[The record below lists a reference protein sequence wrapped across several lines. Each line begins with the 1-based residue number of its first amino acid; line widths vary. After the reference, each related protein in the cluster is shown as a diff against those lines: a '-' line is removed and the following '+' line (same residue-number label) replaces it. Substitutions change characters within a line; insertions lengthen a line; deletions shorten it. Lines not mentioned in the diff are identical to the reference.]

1 MGCIIR
7 AARSGE
13 INVILHCAN
22 CFHTMGAG
30 VARAI
35 KDEWPG
41 ASSLAGL
48 KWPRG
53 DRLRWGHSPFTKRGS
68 WWSLIFMA
76 RSSVL
81 QAAEAVSGVP
91 ALRRVLRSAAER
103 LNAWKERR
111 SDVRIGYPLLG
122 CGLAGGNWD
131 TVKRIIDDE
140 LKGLNHKLYT
150 L

>member
-41 ASSLAGL
+41 AFQADL
-48 KWPRG
+48 KTPRG
-53 DRLRWGHSPFTKRGS
+53 DRSKMGTFSFHQEGKLVVINLYGQYRYSRLRKQ
-68 WWSLIFMA
+68 SL
-76 RSSVL
+76 
-81 QAAEAVSGVP
+81 EYP
-91 ALRRVLRSAAER
+91 ALRRALRSAAER
-103 LNAWKERR
+103 LNAWKEKGV
-111 SDVRIGYPLLG
+111 DVRIGYPLLG